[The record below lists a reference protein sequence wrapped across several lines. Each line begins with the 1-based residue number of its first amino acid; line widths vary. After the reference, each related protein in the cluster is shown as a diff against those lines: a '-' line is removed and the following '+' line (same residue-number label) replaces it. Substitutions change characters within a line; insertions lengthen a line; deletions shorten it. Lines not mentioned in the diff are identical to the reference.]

1 MNASVAIQSLPKAAN
16 DEELIRIVDQ
26 VIDYIKS
33 TGLNYYVGPFE
44 TTIEGDYDQLMDIV
58 KSASILR
65 SGQGRPQWLHTLRFL
80 TTPKE
85 MCLPLKRKS
94 PSITSKLWSV
104 SAILAILILWQL
116 SVSLGLVE
124 GFMLPSPVQVAGA
137 FIKEFPALME
147 NARITLAEAGMG
159 LVLGIATGFGA
170 AVLMDRFDKAYKAFY
185 PIIVLTQ
192 TVPAVAIAPLL
203 VLWFGYEMTPKV
215 ILIVITTFSP

>member
-1 MNASVAIQSLPKAAN
+1 M
-16 DEELIRIVDQ
+16 
-26 VIDYIKS
+26 
-33 TGLNYYVGPFE
+33 
-44 TTIEGDYDQLMDIV
+44 
-58 KSASILR
+58 
-65 SGQGRPQWLHTLRFL
+65 
-80 TTPKE
+80 
-85 MCLPLKRKS
+85 KRKS

-170 AVLMDRFDKAYKAFY
+170 AVLMDRFDKAFKAFY

-215 ILIVITTFSP
+215 ILIVITTFFSHNGGTAHRIQGSGSGCCEPAKGHGSGPVPDILLYQAAGCHGPVLFQSQDISLLCSGGSRDF